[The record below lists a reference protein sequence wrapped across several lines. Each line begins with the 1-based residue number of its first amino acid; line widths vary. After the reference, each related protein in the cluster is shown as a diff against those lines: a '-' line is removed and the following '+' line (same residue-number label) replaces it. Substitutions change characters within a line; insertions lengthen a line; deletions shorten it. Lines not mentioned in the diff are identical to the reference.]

1 MSSSWVFTVLK
12 LKGRNEMKQQARNS
26 VDRIIDRAKLRNNI
40 TVVVGILM
48 FALDTVANITSHYT
62 IEFLKQRCPERGE
75 AAQR

>member
-26 VDRIIDRAKLRNNI
+26 VDRIVDIAKLRNNI

-48 FALDTVANITSHYT
+48 FALDTVANITSLYN
-62 IEFLKQRCPERGE
+62 
-75 AAQR
+75 

>member
-48 FALDTVANITSHYT
+48 FALTLLQTLHHT
-62 IEFLKQRCPERGE
+62 IQLSF
-75 AAQR
+75 